1 MRSLTL
7 PSRDPDTTAV
17 RAATRLLA
25 AVAGL
30 TACAC
35 LSLAALPRLAPQ
47 RAAVPSHVRIQF
59 VERGTLTVK
68 DVPLEEYVAA
78 AAVSEFAPPAG
89 DLDIVEKM
97 LEIQSI
103 ISRTYA
109 ISHLNR
115 HGRDGFDLCA
125 TTHCQLFEPG
135 RLRTSRWAA
144 AAIEAASRTEGQ
156 LLQFEDQP
164 AEALFHADCGG
175 HTSTATEVW
184 GGPGRGYLVSRSDG
198 GPARA
203 AHVRWEYR
211 VSRTELAK
219 ALQSDPRTRLEGAL
233 TSIAVLRRDDAGRA
247 ERIAIRGRKEKK
259 DVRGEDLRDVLAR
272 AFGARAVRS
281 TWFDVKNR
289 GADVVFTGRGYGHG
303 VGLCQAGALARL
315 TARATPKSVLAF
327 YYPGTVVK

>member
-1 MRSLTL
+1 M
-7 PSRDPDTTAV
+7 
-17 RAATRLLA
+17 AALCLA
-25 AVAGL
+25 
-30 TACAC
+30 ACAC
-35 LSLAALPRLAPQ
+35 LSLAAVPRLAPQ
-47 RAAVPSHVRIQF
+47 RTPLPSRVRIQF
-59 VERGTLTVK
+59 VERGALTVK
-68 DVPLEEYVAA
+68 DVPFEEYVAA

-89 DLDIVEKM
+89 DLDIVEQM

-109 ISHLNR
+109 VSHLNR
-115 HGRDGFDLCA
+115 HSRDGFDLCA

-156 LLQFEDQP
+156 LLQFQDRP

-175 HTSTATEVW
+175 HTSTATDVW
-184 GGPGRGYLVSRSDG
+184 GGPGRDYLVSRADS
-198 GPARA
+198 GPARD

-211 VSRTELAK
+211 VSRRELARV
-219 ALQSDPRTRLEGAL
+219 LQSDRRTRLDEPL
-233 TSIAVLRRDDAGRA
+233 RSIGVLRRDDAGRA
-247 ERIAIRGRKEKK
+247 ERIAIRGRKAQK
-259 DVRGEDLRDVLAR
+259 DVRGEDLREVLAR

-281 TWFDVKNR
+281 TWFDVRSR
-289 GADVVFTGRGYGHG
+289 GDDVVFNGRGYGHG

-315 TARATPKSVLAF
+315 TARATPKDVLAY